1 MDLWEFKLWKAVAI
15 VVVVGLA
22 CFLYTLFTGK
32 DLREHFKDR
41 SGDQS

>member
-22 CFLYTLFTGK
+22 CFFYRLVTGK
-32 DLREHFKDR
+32 DLRDKFRD
-41 SGDQS
+41 SGQS